1 MASRHA
7 PATRRI
13 AMKAIPGIAVVSL
26 LSVGLLG
33 CTSAGTRSAYV
44 APAAVDS
51 GAVTETRTV
60 TKARYIEEVEK
71 LARLQGVRVYWVIPP
86 TKRVSV
92 VHRGGNRPSG
102 ARPRASTAAPA
113 RRARR
118 PARPARPGPHPHL

>member
-44 APAAVDS
+44 APAPVDS
-51 GAVTETRTV
+51 GAVTEPRPV
-60 TKARYIEEVEK
+60 TTARYIEPVQQP
-71 LARLQGVRVYWVIPP
+71 ARQHDVPAYWVTPP
-86 TKRVSV
+86 THRVSV
-92 VHRGGNRPSG
+92 VPACGNRPSG
-102 ARPRASTAAPA
+102 TRLIPTPSAPQ
-113 RRARR
+113 RRHSHRT
-118 PARPARPGPHPHL
+118 

>member
-71 LARLQGVRVYWVIPP
+71 LARQQGVRVYWVNPP

-92 VHRGGNRPSG
+92 VRSEEHTSELQSLMRTSY
-102 ARPRASTAAPA
+102 AVF
-113 RRARR
+113 
-118 PARPARPGPHPHL
+118 

>member
-1 MASRHA
+1 MRCYGRCQRVAVGSRRRMASRHA

-71 LARLQGVRVYWVIPP
+71 LARLQGVRVYWVNRP
-86 TKRVSV
+86 TKSVSV
-92 VHRGGNRPSG
+92 V
-102 ARPRASTAAPA
+102 PR
-113 RRARR
+113 
-118 PARPARPGPHPHL
+118 